1 MAAEIG
7 IDMGSTSTSVY
18 VKGKG
23 VVLKEPSV
31 IAFDRDSKELRAVGE
46 EAQQIF
52 ERAAGTVIAVYP
64 LKNGVISNY
73 TLTEKLISHF
83 IQKALGKPLLKK
95 PRLCICVPSRAT
107 EIERMAVAGAA
118 EAIGVREVQLVEA
131 PIAAALGA
139 GLDISKPYGTMIVD
153 IGGGSA
159 DIAVISLSSIVTSIS
174 LKTAGDD
181 FDDAI
186 VRYMRDAH
194 DLLIGHRTAEDIK
207 IKIGTAYPFV
217 EEAFMEVWGRNL
229 TDGLLRHI
237 MVSSTEIEKALQ
249 ESVYQIVGAIFS
261 VMEQTTAELCA
272 DILERGIILTGGGA
286 LLNGLEELIEEKTGV
301 TTVTAEDAAK
311 AVVLGTGRFVEVI
324 RFL

>member
-1 MAAEIG
+1 MPADIG
-7 IDMGSTSTSVY
+7 IDLGSTSISVY

-31 IAFDRDSKELRAVGE
+31 IAFDRDSKELRAIGE
-46 EAQQIF
+46 DAQQIL

-95 PRLCICVPSRAT
+95 PKLCICVPSRAT
-107 EIERMAVAGAA
+107 EIERMAVEGAA
-118 EAIGVREVQLVEA
+118 LAIGVREVQLVEA

-139 GLDISKPYGTMIVD
+139 GLDISKPDGTMIVD

-159 DIAVISLSSIVTSIS
+159 DIAIISLGTVVNGIS

-186 VRYMRDAH
+186 VRYIRDTH

-207 IKIGTAYPFV
+207 IKIGTAYPLV
-217 EEAFMEVWGRNL
+217 EEAFMDVRGRNL

-237 MVSSTEIEKALQ
+237 LISSTEIEKALE
-249 ESVYQIVGAIFS
+249 ESVYQIIGAIFS
-261 VMEQTTAELCA
+261 VLEQTTAELCA

-301 TTVTAEDAAK
+301 TTVTAEDPLK
-311 AVVLGTGRFVEVI
+311 AVALGTGRFVDVGE
-324 RFL
+324 

>member
-1 MAAEIG
+1 MPADIG
-7 IDMGSTSTSVY
+7 IDLGSTSISVY

-31 IAFDRDSKELRAVGE
+31 IAFDRDSKELRAIGE
-46 EAQQIF
+46 EAQQIL

-64 LKNGVISNY
+64 FKNGVISNY

-107 EIERMAVAGAA
+107 EIERMAVEGAA
-118 EAIGVREVQLVEA
+118 LAIGVREVLLLEE

-159 DIAVISLSSIVTSIS
+159 DIAVISLGSVVTGIS
-174 LKTAGDD
+174 LKTGGDD

-186 VRYMRDAH
+186 VRYIRDTY
-194 DLLIGHRTAEDIK
+194 DLLIGHRTAEEIK
-207 IKIGTAYPFV
+207 IKIGTAYPLV
-217 EEAFMEVWGRNL
+217 QEAFMEVRGRNL
-229 TDGLLRHI
+229 SDGLLRYTG
-237 MVSSTEIEKALQ
+237 VTSTEIEKALE
-249 ESVYQIVGAIFS
+249 ESVYQIIGAIFS
-261 VMEQTTAELCA
+261 VLEQTTAELCA
-272 DILERGIILTGGGA
+272 DIMERGIILTGGGA
-286 LLNGLEELIEEKTGV
+286 LLNGLAELIEEKTGV
-301 TTVTAEDAAK
+301 STVTAEDSLK
-311 AVVLGTGRFVEVI
+311 AVAIGTGRFMDLS
-324 RFL
+324 F

>member
-1 MAAEIG
+1 MPADIG
-7 IDMGSTSTSVY
+7 IDLGSTNISVY

-31 IAFDRDSKELRAVGE
+31 IAFDRDSKELRAIGE
-46 EAQQIF
+46 DAQQIL

-83 IQKALGKPLLKK
+83 IQKAFGKPLLKK

-107 EIERMAVAGAA
+107 EIERMAVEGAA
-118 EAIGVREVQLVEA
+118 LAIGVREVQLVEK

-159 DIAVISLSSIVTSIS
+159 DIAIISLGTVVNGIS

-186 VRYMRDAH
+186 VRYIRDTH
-194 DLLIGHRTAEDIK
+194 NLLIGHRTAEDIK
-207 IKIGTAYPFV
+207 IKIGTAYPLV
-217 EEAFMEVWGRNL
+217 EEAFMDVRGRNL
-229 TDGLLRHI
+229 PDGLLRHMLI
-237 MVSSTEIEKALQ
+237 SSTEIEKALE
-249 ESVYQIVGAIFS
+249 ESVYQIIGAILS
-261 VMEQTTAELCA
+261 VLEQTTAELCA
-272 DILERGIILTGGGA
+272 DVLERGIILTGGGA

-301 TTVTAEDAAK
+301 TTVTAEEPLK
-311 AVVLGTGRFVEVI
+311 AVALGTGRFVDVRES
-324 RFL
+324 